1 MPENWGWA
9 GKYHFEIKDC
19 FMTLPNTADIVIIG
33 GGVMG
38 ASTLYHLA
46 ARGQK
51 NVILLE
57 KDEFFGQGATGRC
70 AGGVRYQFST
80 EINVRLSLESLP
92 MLERFKEEIGQEI
105 DYRQC
110 GYLIVCTDEED
121 AVTFKRNVEMQNSLG
136 VGTQWLEGEEV
147 RARIPLFRFEDAIGA
162 TFNQKDGLVDPNSV
176 VSGYISAAARLGG
189 KSFNNVEVTG
199 IKVDAGH
206 VNGVETDKGY
216 IPTPLV
222 VNAAGPWA
230 GLVGEMAGV
239 EIPITSLRRQ
249 MFTTTPLPGIPN
261 DLPFVID
268 FAQSLYFHRE
278 GDGLLIGM
286 SNPAEKHG
294 FDQNVD
300 EEFELANLDAAI
312 ARLPLVEKAGMI
324 SHWAGLYEVT
334 PDAHPFFG
342 KTPVEGFLVVGGFSG
357 HGFMHGP
364 VSGKLMSELIL
375 DGEFKTL
382 DISMLDLA
390 RFKEDRLI
398 QEYNVV

>member
-1 MPENWGWA
+1 
-9 GKYHFEIKDC
+9 
-19 FMTLPNTADIVIIG
+19 MTLPNTADIVIIG

-80 EINVRLSLESLP
+80 EINVKLSLESLP

-121 AVTFKRNVEMQNSLG
+121 ATTFKRNVELQNSLG
-136 VGTQWLEGEEV
+136 VRTEWLNGGEV
-147 RARIPLFRFEDAIGA
+147 RKRLPLFNFEDAIGA
-162 TFNQKDGLVDPNSV
+162 TFNQEDGLVDPNSV
-176 VSGYISAAARLGG
+176 VAGYISAAAKLGG

-199 IKVDAGH
+199 IT
-206 VNGVETDKGY
+206 VESGCVTGADTNKGFVAA
-216 IPTPLV
+216 PVV

-239 EIPITSLRRQ
+239 GIPIISLRRQ
-249 MFTTTPLPGIPN
+249 MFTTTSLPEIPK
-261 DLPFVID
+261 DMPFVID

-286 SNPAEKHG
+286 SNPNETHG

-300 EEFELANLDAAI
+300 EEFELVNLEAGI
-312 ARLPLVEKAGMI
+312 ARLPLVEKAGMV

-334 PDAHPFFG
+334 PDAHPFYG

-364 VSGKLMSELIL
+364 ISGKLMTELIL

-382 DISMLDLA
+382 DVSMLDLA
-390 RFKEDRLI
+390 RFEEGRLI